1 MQPVATVEQGGSALF
16 RRWPPTM
23 FCDDKR
29 SVPIRSRVKPQIMAV
44 GEAGQDGMRA
54 LIGLAAMMGAALM
67 PSSAFAWGDIGHR
80 VICQIAYAELKPE
93 IKARVDAL
101 VAIDPKFRTFADACT
116 APDHPHIRSP
126 EHYVDLPRS
135 AKGIEVAHPCPVADR
150 CVISAI
156 LNDTRD
162 LALSLDVSDQGLK
175 AWALGWRR
183 PSALARVL

>member
-1 MQPVATVEQGGSALF
+1 MRPLIVLGWLSGT
-16 RRWPPTM
+16 
-23 FCDDKR
+23 
-29 SVPIRSRVKPQIMAV
+29 AV
-44 GEAGQDGMRA
+44 M
-54 LIGLAAMMGAALM
+54 
-67 PSSAFAWGDIGHR
+67 SSPAFAWGDVGHR
-80 VICQIAYAELKPE
+80 VICQIAYEELKPE

-135 AKGIEVAHPCPVADR
+135 AKGIEVARPCPVADR

-162 LALSLDVSDQGLK
+162 CAQSRCERSASPSQK
-175 AWALGWRR
+175 PWALGG
-183 PSALARVL
+183 

>member
-1 MQPVATVEQGGSALF
+1 
-16 RRWPPTM
+16 
-23 FCDDKR
+23 
-29 SVPIRSRVKPQIMAV
+29 
-44 GEAGQDGMRA
+44 MRA
-54 LIGLAAMMGAALM
+54 LMTLVIAAALS
-67 PSSAFAWGDIGHR
+67 PSPALAWGDVGHR
-80 VICQIAYAELKPE
+80 VICQIAYEELKPE

-156 LNDTRD
+156 LNETRD
-162 LALSLDVSDQGLK
+162 LALSLDVSDQLRLLILRHSPKGRWLLVCLATQYALK
-175 AWALGWRR
+175 STKGGSFMGVSFKHKQCWYLFV
-183 PSALARVL
+183 RVVSVL